1 MNLHEAIDAYVCDMW
16 AEGRFRSAASERSY
30 RGTLYRHAEDVLNRD
45 PRYINRDDVKLTLSH
60 WRNPSTRST
69 NRSHLLS
76 FYDWVVSEGL
86 RKDNPA
92 RATRPSRREPK
103 PRRRLN
109 QAEAWAMLSAAKS
122 IRERRAVYL
131 GICTGLRRGEL
142 LGLQGRHFSR
152 DGYVWVSADIG
163 KGKRERYVPV
173 IGDLEPVV
181 AEIRA
186 HVALDEYVL
195 CAQRWRDPG
204 TNKSRVDLGLQ
215 PASPQALWRLV
226 ADVARQAGVFGHI
239 SPHAMRHAFADYI
252 AKCTDTHTAQHLLGH
267 KDIATTQ
274 IYLAKP
280 LPDELAAAV
289 KGLSYGVFN
298 RTNVL
303 GVAESLKAALEA
315 TTGIEPVYKALQA
328 SA

>member
-1 MNLHEAIDAYVCDMW
+1 MNLHEAIDAFVNDMW

-45 PRYINRDDVKLTLSH
+45 PRYVGRDDVKITLSR
-60 WRNPSTRST
+60 WKNPSTRST

-86 RKDNPA
+86 RRDNPA

-109 QAEAWAMLSAAKS
+109 QAEAWAMLGAAQT
-122 IRERRAVYL
+122 IRERRAIYL
-131 GICTGLRRGEL
+131 GICAGLRRGEL

-152 DGYVWVSADIG
+152 DSYVWVSADIG
-163 KGKRERYVPV
+163 KGKRERYVP
-173 IGDLEPVV
+173 IIRDLEPVV

-204 TNKSRVDLGLQ
+204 QNKAQIDLRLQ

-226 ADVARQAGVFGHI
+226 DDVAQRAGIVGHV

-252 AKCTDTHTAQHLLGH
+252 AKSTDTHTAQHLLGH

-274 IYLAKP
+274 IYLANP

-289 KGLSYGVFN
+289 KHLSFGAVR

-303 GVAESLKAALEA
+303 GVAEALRKALEA
-315 TTGIEPVYKALQA
+315 TTGIEPV
-328 SA
+328 